1 MDDVDEF
8 HPNDI
13 SYVYSGYAP
22 LSVRLVQC
30 ALQKPGTTAAASASS
45 ITAGGLLATGASTAS
60 LFSSYGGGGGA
71 SINNG
76 KRTNG
81 TSMDLKQPGIANG
94 KSVINGTA
102 ISNGWQ
108 GQDDVLK
115 ALPGKAF
122 EIDQTVEYGP
132 ETNAALARA
141 KSKFTGAWMIE
152 WVRYLLFFLRQSMV
166 SNIPKRL

>member
-1 MDDVDEF
+1 VDDVDEF

-30 ALQKPGTTAAASASS
+30 ALQKPGTTTAASAAS
-45 ITAGGLLATGASTAS
+45 INAGGLLATGASTAS
-60 LFSSYGGGGGA
+60 LFSSYGGGA

-76 KRTNG
+76 KRANG
-81 TSMDLKQPGIANG
+81 GPMDLKQPGIANG
-94 KSVINGTA
+94 KSVINGTT

-141 KSKFTGAWMIE
+141 KSKFSG
-152 WVRYLLFFLRQSMV
+152 R
-166 SNIPKRL
+166 